1 MAHFVAMSNSK
12 VKFTVT
18 VHDADLAAY
27 ANANNIPEGD
37 AAEEFAIVASEYVAD
52 ALHAKFDGITIATTR
67 EDGSLL
73 FTERPG
79 DFPD

>member
-1 MAHFVAMSNSK
+1 MSDSK

-18 VHDADLAAY
+18 VHDVDLAAY
-27 ANANNIPEGD
+27 ARANSIPEGD
-37 AAEEFAIVASEYVAD
+37 ASEEFAIVASEYVAD
-52 ALHAKFDGITIATTR
+52 ALHAKFEGITIATTR

>member
-1 MAHFVAMSNSK
+1 MEGAMSDSK

-18 VHDADLAAY
+18 VHDVDLATWAKVEDVSE
-27 ANANNIPEGD
+27 AE
-37 AAEEFAIVASEYVAD
+37 AAEEFAIVASERVAD
-52 ALHAKFDGITIATTR
+52 ALHAQFDNITISTTR

>member
-1 MAHFVAMSNSK
+1 MSEAR
-12 VKFTVT
+12 VKFTV
-18 VHDADLAAY
+18 HIYDADLAAY
-27 ANANNIPEGD
+27 AKANGITEGD
-37 AAEEFAIVASEYVAD
+37 ASEEFGIVASEAVAD